1 MLAVFKKPMLLV
13 KSKCFSSCCMYENS
27 ENIENHK
34 ERSLDQVCDDIHS
47 SIKSINLTLDE
58 TQKDIKEIQQ
68 YIQII
73 KETFKE

>member
-1 MLAVFKKPMLLV
+1 MLAVFKKPMLSF
-13 KSKCFSSCCMYENS
+13 KSKCFSNCCLNNQVEN
-27 ENIENHK
+27 NK